1 MSFAKAFFDVGL
13 FTNQASILRDY
24 YQQLGLSFDHS
35 LKLGG
40 GVLQHRYQAAGAVLK
55 INDARDPLPDAGPGA
70 LSELL
75 IALPGCSK
83 SVQLRDPDGNRIRL
97 VAPGEHD
104 VQGLALRLSVSDV
117 TASTRFYTQVLGWVE
132 LRPGVLSCGQGLL
145 LLDSSGRAPC
155 PASPLAARGLR
166 YLTLQIYDCDAT
178 YAQATS
184 NGAIGLRPPV
194 TMGSTA
200 RVAFIQDPDGTWIE
214 LSERASITGKSL
226 EGSYT
231 G

>member
-13 FTNQASILRDY
+13 FTNQAGALRDF
-24 YQQLGLSFDHS
+24 YQQLGLRFDHT

-40 GVLQHRYQAAGAVLK
+40 GVLQHRYQADGAVLK
-55 INDARDPLPDAGPGA
+55 INDARAPLPEAPPGA
-70 LSELL
+70 LTELL
-75 IALPGCSK
+75 IALPGCSA
-83 SVQLRDPDGNRIRL
+83 SVHQRDPDGNRIRV
-97 VAPGEHD
+97 VAPGED
-104 VQGLALRLSVSDV
+104 GIQGLALRLSVSDV
-117 TASTRFYTQVLGWVE
+117 AASTRFYTRVLGLSE

-155 PASPLAARGLR
+155 PTGPLAARGLR
-166 YLTLQIYDCDAT
+166 YLTLQIFDCDAT
-178 YAQATS
+178 YARATD
-184 NGAIGLRPPV
+184 NGAVGLKPPV
-194 TMGSTA
+194 NMGSTA

-226 EGSYT
+226 EGGYT